1 MSIQLAAIDYVILC
15 TYFVFVIGIG
25 WALKRY
31 MKGST
36 DFFLSGRSIPAWVT
50 GLAFLS
56 ANLGAQEVIGMAA
69 SGAKYGAMTSHFYWV
84 GAIPAMVFLAIFM
97 MPFYYGS
104 RARSVPEYLK
114 LRFDEKTRGFNAIS
128 FAVMTIFSSGI
139 SLHALAKLLEIL
151 LGWNYDAC
159 IAISASIVLVYIF
172 LGGLT
177 SAIYNEVLQFFMIV
191 LGFSPLV
198 YLALKDVG
206 GWAALKEKLIP
217 VATSQG
223 FEAGTWSASWAHLGS
238 TTANPMGVEW
248 FGMVMGLG
256 FVLSFGY
263 WCTDF
268 LVVQRAMAA
277 NSMSAARRT
286 PLIAAVPKMLFPI
299 LVILP
304 GMIAIALYQGG
315 DKFLPFVDHD
325 PAKGIDYNMT
335 IPMMLVKYFPAGL
348 LGVGFT
354 ALMASFMSGMAGNV
368 TAFNT
373 VWTYDIYQS
382 YIAPKKSDNHYLWMG
397 RWATVFGILV
407 SVGAAYLASKFN
419 NIMDM
424 LQLVFGFVNA
434 PLFATFLLG
443 MFWRRSTG
451 HGAFFGLVGGTVGAA
466 LFHGLALSK
475 GAAIGIKG
483 GWLAHTLGLQ
493 TLPFPFHS
501 EMAQNFWMAIVAW
514 TSCFVLTIVISL
526 ATVRN
531 KTDEELKGLVYSL
544 TPKPKSE
551 NEPWYQQPVTV
562 GILVLAATV
571 VLNILFW

>member
-1 MSIQLAAIDYVILC
+1 MHIQLGWIDYLILIV
-15 TYFVFVIGIG
+15 YFAFVLGIG
-25 WALKRY
+25 WGLKRF
-31 MKGST
+31 MKGSG

-50 GLAFLS
+50 GLAFIS

-69 SGAKYGAMTSHFYWV
+69 SGAKYGIMTSHFYWV

-128 FAVMTIFSSGI
+128 FAVMTVFSSGI
-139 SLHALAKLLEIL
+139 SLHALASLMKTLI
-151 LGWNYDAC
+151 GWDYNAC
-159 IAISASIVLVYIF
+159 ILVSATIVLIYIF

-191 LGFSPLV
+191 LGFTPLV
-198 YLALKDVG
+198 CLALRDVG
-206 GWAALKEKLIP
+206 GWSALKEKLVP
-217 VATSQG
+217 VATQAG
-223 FEAGTWSASWAHLGS
+223 FAGGTWSESWRHMEHAGD
-238 TTANPMGVEW
+238 NPMNVGW

-286 PLIAAVPKMLFPI
+286 PLIAAIPKMLFPA

-304 GMIAIALYQGG
+304 GMIAIAMHHSSGNL
-315 DKFLPFVDHD
+315 LPIGKDGT
-325 PAKGIDYNMT
+325 PDYNMT
-335 IPMMLVKYFPAGL
+335 IPALLAKYFPAGL
-348 LGVGFT
+348 LGIGFT

-382 YIAPKKSDNHYLWMG
+382 YLSPGKSDQHYLWMG
-397 RWATVFGILV
+397 RWATVVGILV
-407 SVGAAYLASKFN
+407 SIGAAYLASAFN

-443 MFWRRSTG
+443 MFWRRATG
-451 HGAFFGLVGGTVGAA
+451 HGAFFGLLGGTVGAA
-466 LFHGLALSK
+466 IFHGMALPA
-475 GAAIGIKG
+475 GATPGIKG
-483 GWLAHTLGLQ
+483 GWLNGGSLHFT
-493 TLPFPFHS
+493 S
-501 EMAQNFWMAIVAW
+501 EMGQNFWMAIVAW
-514 TSCFVLTIVISL
+514 STCFLLTIIISL
-526 ATVRN
+526 VTARN
-531 KTDEELKGLVYSL
+531 KTDEQLKGLVYAL
-544 TPKPKSE
+544 TPKPE
-551 NEPWYQQPVTV
+551 TAHEPWYKQPVTL
-562 GILVLAATV
+562 GILVLLATV
-571 VLNILFW
+571 ILNIIFW